1 MSDRAN
7 IGVLDDG
14 PYIVEGLEELSN
26 SKKDSLEISA
36 KVALCRCGASA
47 NKPYCDGTH
56 RKIGFTD
63 KVEKN
68 ESGQQVVDGESKI
81 SVTHNGPLEVSGA
94 IELKVKDEMN
104 LSEDNPYYLCRCGA
118 SENKPFCD
126 GSHKRIG
133 FSDDKN

>member
-26 SKKDSLEISA
+26 SKEDSLEISA

>member
-14 PYIVEGLEELSN
+14 PYIVDGLKELSN
-26 SKKDSLEISA
+26 SKDEDLEISS
-36 KVALCRCGASA
+36 KVALCRCGASS

-56 RKIGFTD
+56 KKIGFTD
-63 KVEKN
+63 KVDKDAAEHPVT
-68 ESGQQVVDGESKI
+68 EGESRI
-81 SVTHNGPLEVSGA
+81 CVTQNGPLEVSSA
-94 IELKVKDEMN
+94 IELKVKDEMK